1 MAVEDTTNNGSTS
14 ASEGQEQQQAQQP
27 PAAPAGQ
34 EQQASG
40 TDTRLPDDHPLV
52 AAYNRQKQAN
62 AELRTK
68 AAEAD
73 QVPELKQKLT
83 AAEANAA
90 KVEPLQKQ
98 YSRLEAFLTAL
109 GGPVSQILDSRT
121 FSTRLFESE
130 DKIEDIIKDFHK
142 ANPSATSAAL
152 SSTSTPG
159 GTGKVDPNVLL
170 RAAVSDN

>member
-1 MAVEDTTNNGSTS
+1 MAVEDSTNNSSTS
-14 ASEGQEQQQAQQP
+14 APEGQEQQQAQQP

-34 EQQASG
+34 EQQASS

-62 AELRTK
+62 AELRSK

-83 AAEANAA
+83 AAESNAA
-90 KVEPLQKQ
+90 KLEPLQKQ

-109 GGPVSQILDSRT
+109 GGPVAQILDSRT
-121 FSTRLFESE
+121 FSSRLFESE
-130 DKIEDIIKDFHK
+130 DKIEDIIKDFNR

-152 SSTSTPG
+152 SSTSTPQ
-159 GTGKVDPNVLL
+159 GKAKINPNDLL
-170 RAAVSDN
+170 RAAVKD